1 MIRLATIGT
10 NFITDWL
17 MEGILE
23 LDEIQLTAVYS
34 RNLEKGKQFAA
45 KYNVEKVYDNYE
57 EMAKDPE
64 IDAVYVASPTYMHY
78 AHSITMIN
86 YGKHVLCEKPVCSN
100 REELDILIKAAKE
113 QGVVFMEA
121 MKNVHSPGFHAMMDN
136 LHKIGTV
143 RRATIQYCQYSSRY
157 DKFKK
162 GIIENAFNPKLSNG
176 ALMDIGSYCIH
187 FLASL
192 FGKPEKILA
201 DSLFLENGVDGAG
214 SVIASYGDKQAEII
228 YSKITDSKLPT
239 QIQGENGCMI
249 IEQCPIIKKITIYYR
264 NGETEEL
271 QFDKRDNP
279 MIRQMITK
287 NNGDWLINFSICF
300 SPFKIVFLFVHKKNS
315 CMFQMYYKNIHESH
329 SLIFARLTCLM
340 SASHYRVC

>member
-57 EMAKDPE
+57 EMPKDPE

-78 AHSITMIN
+78 THSITMIN

-136 LHKIGTV
+136 LYKIGTV

-157 DKFKK
+157 DNYKR
-162 GIIENAFNPKLSNG
+162 GIVENAFKPELSNG
-176 ALMDIGSYCIH
+176 ALMDIGVYVVSCMIR
-187 FLASL
+187 L
-192 FGKPEKILA
+192 FGAPKSIKASGVKLH
-201 DSLFLENGVDGAG
+201 NGVDGAG
-214 SVIASYGDKQAEII
+214 TILMEYPDMIGEAI
-228 YSKITDSKLPT
+228 YSKITDSAMPS
-239 QIQGENGCMI
+239 QIQGEDASMLIQEIENVKDLRIVRKGVVQSIHFEQSDNILNYETQEFIKMI
-249 IEQCPIIKKITIYYR
+249 KTGMGWEKSKEITL
-264 NGETEEL
+264 ETMKVLDEARKQL
-271 QFDKRDNP
+271 H
-279 MIRQMITK
+279 
-287 NNGDWLINFSICF
+287 
-300 SPFKIVFLFVHKKNS
+300 IVFPADKKP
-315 CMFQMYYKNIHESH
+315 KEKKK
-329 SLIFARLTCLM
+329 
-340 SASHYRVC
+340 